1 MKKMFLTMTLIIG
14 ILLTGCSSVGLDG
27 SSKIVFAEDG
37 MGAYSTALNGVTR
50 TYQVDIEGYD
60 WDGTYD
66 INTLEDAHTYDC
78 FSDAPNHTISPGT
91 YDYTITKIATDDG
104 SVSGTAAVFTIIHCT
119 TTHSDCPD
127 DGIPNKTALIVAP
140 NLSGGEAASLFK
152 DGVAGADMYYLFK
165 VSYLGEVSTDS
176 SLAAET
182 CDY

>member
-14 ILLTGCSSVGLDG
+14 ILLTGCSSDGLDG

-37 MGAYSTALNGVTR
+37 MGANLAESSGVTY

-91 YDYTITKIATDDG
+91 YDYTVTKIATDDG
-104 SVSGTAAVFTIIHCT
+104 SVSGTAAVFTLIYCT

-127 DGIPNKTALIVAP
+127 DGIPNKTALIIDP
-140 NLSGGEAASLFK
+140 NLIGGEAASLFE
-152 DGVAGADMYYLFK
+152 DGAAGADMYYLFK
-165 VSYLGEVSTDS
+165 VSHPGEVFTDGGI
-176 SLAAET
+176 AAET